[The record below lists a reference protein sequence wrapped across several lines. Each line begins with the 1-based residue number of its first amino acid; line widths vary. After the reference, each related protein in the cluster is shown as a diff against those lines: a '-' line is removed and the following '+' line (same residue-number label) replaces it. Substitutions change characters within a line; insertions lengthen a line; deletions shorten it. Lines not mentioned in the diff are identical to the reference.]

1 MAKKPQCFRKQNSM
15 LLPWLNSLKLDRAK
29 GKIVRAT
36 KMQSSEVPVAGAIKH
51 RETRAAA
58 QHVHMDM
65 KAQSLPTTL
74 AFPPIINC
82 SQVHSI
88 RPTGVCLQLLNMHSP
103 GTVSW
108 CGQAAVLPF
117 PLQSCPA
124 RPSQAGITAWEEIH
138 LLLRNRK
145 RNALHVKKPVAGT
158 EIEIIILNNPR

>member
-15 LLPWLNSLKLDRAK
+15 LLPWLNSLKLDLAK

-124 RPSQAGITAWEEIH
+124 KTQSSRNYCLGRNSLVTEKQKKKCFTCEEASS
-138 LLLRNRK
+138 RNRD
-145 RNALHVKKPVAGT
+145 
-158 EIEIIILNNPR
+158 